1 MTNAELKKGLLKAGA
16 SAEDVKKIAETYDAE
31 KITAIVEKAAS
42 VKEAAEEIQKL
53 YPAISAKELQKQYHF
68 YEEQLTGTKK
78 KSGAKKS
85 VLKLTENELEHVAG
99 GSSVGDWF
107 SNNWKK
113 IVIGLAIAV
122 GCAALGALGGQLW
135 AVASQ
140 GAQFGIGYTGML
152 TLHGIS
158 SLSITNVGAGGLFAG
173 AVAGGAVGGAVAGG
187 VLGSGAWNPD
197 EN

>member
-42 VKEAAEEIQKL
+42 VKAAAKEIQKL

-85 VLKLTENELEHVAG
+85 ALKLTENELEHVAG
-99 GSSVGDWF
+99 F
-107 SNNWKK
+107 
-113 IVIGLAIAV
+113 LQAHLQAV
-122 GCAALGALGGQLW
+122 LLVVPSQAAFWEAARGILTKTKRRMKNGA
-135 AVASQ
+135 
-140 GAQFGIGYTGML
+140 
-152 TLHGIS
+152 
-158 SLSITNVGAGGLFAG
+158 
-173 AVAGGAVGGAVAGG
+173 
-187 VLGSGAWNPD
+187 
-197 EN
+197 E

>member
-1 MTNAELKKGLLKAGA
+1 MTNEELRKGLLEAGA
-16 SAEDVKKIAETYDAE
+16 SAENVKKVAEAYDAE
-31 KITAIVEKAAS
+31 KITSIVENAVS

-53 YPAISAKELQKQYHF
+53 YPEISAKTLQEQYHF
-68 YEEQLTGTKK
+68 YEEQLIGAEKK
-78 KSGAKKS
+78 QKAEKGPME
-85 VLKLTENELEHVAG
+85 LTEGELEHVAG

-158 SLSITNVGAGGLFAG
+158 SLSIANVGAGGLFAG
-173 AVAGGAVGGAVAGG
+173 ALAGGAVGGAVAGG
-187 VLGSGAWNPD
+187 VLGNGAWNPD
-197 EN
+197 GN